1 MNLRDFSLLFV
12 VCFLWGLNVVL
23 TRWVIAD
30 MSVPPIFYA
39 ALRFGLIALLLIPFL
54 RPVPKKIGQLFLIAM
69 GIGAAHFAFLFLGL
83 QTAEASAAA
92 VATQLGVPFSTLLSM
107 VFLGEKI
114 GWRRGMGITL
124 AFAGVMVI
132 AFEPSG
138 FAVSVGLLY
147 VVLSTF
153 VGACAGILMKRI
165 DPMPAMQMQAWV
177 GLFSVGPLALIS
189 LAVEQGQVSEF
200 IAAGWGV
207 WVATAFAVLAV
218 SIFGHGSFYMLLKR
232 YDVTVISPLTLMTPI
247 WSVALGVALLSEALT
262 VRLVVGTAI
271 ALIGVGA
278 IAMRPNVKLPV
289 AALGRK
295 LFQ

>member
-114 GWRRGMGITL
+114 GWRRG
-124 AFAGVMVI
+124 
-132 AFEPSG
+132 
-138 FAVSVGLLY
+138 
-147 VVLSTF
+147 
-153 VGACAGILMKRI
+153 
-165 DPMPAMQMQAWV
+165 
-177 GLFSVGPLALIS
+177 
-189 LAVEQGQVSEF
+189 
-200 IAAGWGV
+200 
-207 WVATAFAVLAV
+207 
-218 SIFGHGSFYMLLKR
+218 
-232 YDVTVISPLTLMTPI
+232 
-247 WSVALGVALLSEALT
+247 
-262 VRLVVGTAI
+262 
-271 ALIGVGA
+271 
-278 IAMRPNVKLPV
+278 
-289 AALGRK
+289 
-295 LFQ
+295 